1 LHERLSQRARI
12 VVGMCSDKSTPICF
26 CSAKLKHG
34 GGGFLLA
41 AERDPRG
48 EKEREEGDEEKEV
61 LAFRNSVVSML
72 DDFVLLLAI
81 LGPSMRTLGEGSTCG
96 SNTTDD
102 IHSLED
108 EEDDDEEDDEDELPR
123 GEVEGEMEPP
133 SEESLLIDRIS
144 SSLMMVPVDE
154 DVLGK

>member
-108 EEDDDEEDDEDELPR
+108 EEDEELPR
-123 GEVEGEMEPP
+123 GEVEGETEPP
-133 SEESLLIDRIS
+133 SKEESLLIDRIS
-144 SSLMMVPVDE
+144 SSLMTVPVDD